1 MVCAGSAI
9 ILERV
14 LHLDQLLTNSTNRC
28 NIKLP
33 GEILQ
38 TLTIESGGKSPGNT
52 LSQEDNKHVQKKERR
67 KERLLALWEQTVQ
80 AHQRWKENPSAQCAW
95 IFVKVLLNLL
105 FKLYI
110 ALR

>member
-1 MVCAGSAI
+1 MYV
-9 ILERV
+9 
-14 LHLDQLLTNSTNRC
+14 HKLLTNSTKRR

-52 LSQEDNKHVQKKERR
+52 LSQEDKEHVRKQEKR

-80 AHQRWKENPSAQCAW
+80 AHQRWRENPSAQCAW
-95 IFVKVLLNLL
+95 TFVKVLLNLL